1 MPKEEMCV
9 NFSQPLEAYNQDY
22 MLLVI
27 FKKCQDNFLYHV
39 DTCDVT
45 AYIQGYFATLNCNN
59 FAS

>member
-9 NFSQPLEAYNQDY
+9 NFSQPLKAYNQDY
-22 MLLVI
+22 MPLVT

-45 AYIQGYFATLNCNN
+45 A
-59 FAS
+59 

>member
-27 FKKCQDNFLYHV
+27 FKKCEDNFLYHV
-39 DTCDVT
+39 DTCDVM

-59 FAS
+59 FTS